1 MGRPGRISRLRI
13 CGDGRKIR
21 HLVRFYVASDEAP
34 VSCYL
39 CVWVIHTTC
48 TAQESKMNTVA
59 CLVYTPV
66 VSQQTAHQKVL
77 HIITFT

>member
-1 MGRPGRISRLRI
+1 MAVDRVMSSLSGIGGEGATQMGRPGRISRLRI

-39 CVWVIHTTC
+39 CVWV
-48 TAQESKMNTVA
+48 NT
-59 CLVYTPV
+59 YYMHSPRE
-66 VSQQTAHQKVL
+66 
-77 HIITFT
+77 